1 MKKAALGVVL
11 AAIALFFWGFIY
23 WGFGPYRTMIW
34 QQAADDGQAGK
45 ALLDHFPNNGT
56 YFVPGADHDQAT
68 AEGLYEQGPV
78 AFVHMISASG
88 RPMFDTSIMIQGF
101 LLNLVVIVLI
111 AVLLHQVVAALPTYG
126 ARVKF
131 SLLSGL
137 IAAVLIDCGDS
148 VWWQIDWP
156 WMLYNAFYHF
166 TAWLLT
172 GLILAKFIGVNQL
185 KQANND

>member
-1 MKKAALGVVL
+1 MKKAVLGVAL
-11 AAIALFFWGFIY
+11 AAIALFFWGFVY

-34 QQAADDGQAGK
+34 LQANDDEQAGA
-45 ALLDHFPNNGT
+45 ALLDHFPDNGT

-68 AEGLYEQGPV
+68 AEGLYEQGPI

-111 AVLLHQVVAALPTYG
+111 AVLLRQVVIALPTYWD
-126 ARVKF
+126 RVKF
-131 SLLSGL
+131 SALSGL
-137 IAAVLIDCGDS
+137 IAAILIDCGDS

-156 WMLYNAFYHF
+156 WMLYNGLYHL

-172 GLILAKFIGVNQL
+172 GLILAKFIEPNQTFSG
-185 KQANND
+185 NE